1 MKKNL
6 SNLQKLIKIKF
17 KNLNLLQNSLT
28 HKSYDVNNNYEKLEF
43 LGDRVL
49 GLVIS
54 KKLISLY
61 PEEKEGILDK
71 KLASLVNKNVCCYI
85 GKKLKLYDF
94 ILMGNLNNKN
104 IKIENKIIS
113 DCCEA
118 LIGAIYLEKDFDITE
133 KFILKTWDE
142 LIKSSKI
149 THVDAKTKLQEYSLK
164 KYKTLPTYKLISSIG
179 PKHKPSFKIA
189 VKLKNSKFIEA
200 VGSSKKNAEQAAAKE
215 FLKLLVKS

>member
-1 MKKNL
+1 MEENIKK
-6 SNLQKLIKIKF
+6 LQKILKINFKNTDLIKQAI
-17 KNLNLLQNSLT
+17 T
-28 HKSYDVNNNYEKLEF
+28 HKSFNTKQNYEKLEF

-49 GLVIS
+49 GLIIS

-94 ILMGNLNNKN
+94 ILMGNLTNKN

-118 LIGAIYLEKDFDITE
+118 LIGAIYLEKDFDFTE
-133 KFILKTWDE
+133 KFILKTWEE

-149 THVDAKTKLQEYSLK
+149 TQVDSKTKLQEYSLK
-164 KYKTLPTYKLISSIG
+164 KYKSLPTYKLISSTG

-189 VKLKNSKFIEA
+189 VKLKHSKFIEA
-200 VGSSKKNAEQAAAKE
+200 IGSSKKNAEQAAAKE